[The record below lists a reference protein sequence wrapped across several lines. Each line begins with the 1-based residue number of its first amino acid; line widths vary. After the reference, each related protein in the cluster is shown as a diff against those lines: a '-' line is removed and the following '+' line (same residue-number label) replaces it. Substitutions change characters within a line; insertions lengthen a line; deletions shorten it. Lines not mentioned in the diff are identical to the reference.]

1 MKYMY
6 LLLFLIFTSFNL
18 FKANKIITLK
28 KGNFVSVN
36 DKINEENVNLW
47 IRNISSIDN
56 NPIYIYIDSP
66 GGSVDS
72 GLKLINTFKYY
83 QSLNISIDCIANNAY
98 SMAFYIFQNCD
109 RRYITPSSILMQ
121 HQISLGNIKGQ
132 LKNVNN
138 YLNLIN
144 DISYNLDEFTFNKLN
159 ITKEEYQLKIL
170 TDWWLYSD
178 DILKYNAADSYVL
191 IGCDKDLYDE
201 QIPYE
206 ESILDI
212 TEDGILE
219 IKVIKKYKDLCPI

>member
-98 SMAFYIFQNCD
+98 SMAFYIF
-109 RRYITPSSILMQ
+109 
-121 HQISLGNIKGQ
+121 
-132 LKNVNN
+132 
-138 YLNLIN
+138 
-144 DISYNLDEFTFNKLN
+144 
-159 ITKEEYQLKIL
+159 
-170 TDWWLYSD
+170 
-178 DILKYNAADSYVL
+178 
-191 IGCDKDLYDE
+191 
-201 QIPYE
+201 
-206 ESILDI
+206 
-212 TEDGILE
+212 
-219 IKVIKKYKDLCPI
+219 